1 MLKLHHFTKDA
12 ALTVLYIGAVAAL
25 VAASLTLL
33 VLFSL
38 SVEFTDTHWMTAV
51 VAALGWIGLP
61 FAPRFYRAK
70 TGHGFFFSGAFG
82 AQEF

>member
-33 VLFSL
+33 VLSSL
-38 SVEFTDTHWMTAV
+38 NVEFTGTHWG
-51 VAALGWIGLP
+51 AALLAAMGWVALP
-61 FAPRFYRAK
+61 FAPRFYREK
-70 TGHGFFFSGAFG
+70 TGHGFFVSGAFG